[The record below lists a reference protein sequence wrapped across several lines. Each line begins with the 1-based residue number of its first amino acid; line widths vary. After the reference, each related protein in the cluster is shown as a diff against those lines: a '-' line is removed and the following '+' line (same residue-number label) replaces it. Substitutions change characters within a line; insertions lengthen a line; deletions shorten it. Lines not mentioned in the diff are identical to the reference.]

1 MSASE
6 PDLAATAREALR
18 EARARAS
25 SHTHNGTHRRGT
37 AFGRLLVLSVGDI
50 DTAEPRDYLLKGL
63 LSPGEVSIW
72 VGAPKCGKSFLLL
85 YLAYMLSLGLSV
97 FGRRVKPTK
106 VLYVAAEGEAGIGN
120 RLRALRNKYGPSE
133 NFHFVAQPA
142 DLLHHDGDKS
152 ALIAAAKAY
161 GAQLVVLDTLS
172 RLLAGGDENSP
183 QDMGTFVRNV
193 GEVRHETGAH
203 VAIVHHGTKA
213 SNGSNPRGHSSL
225 TGADDALVEVLK
237 LDDGSRQASVIHAK
251 DDPDGMRWGFKL
263 EPVEL
268 GTDGDGDPITTL
280 ITVEMNEAPA
290 AAGKEPSVN
299 ERIGLRTLASAM
311 KASGVIANV
320 GEDGEQLAAV
330 RVRDWRD
337 WFFREG
343 RPGEA
348 PDTQKHAFNR
358 TVKSLLARGQIG
370 SRDDFVWPM
379 K

>member
-6 PDLAATAREALR
+6 PDNLEEIARNTQR
-18 EARARAS
+18 KARAKAS
-25 SHTHNGTHRRGT
+25 SHTRNGTRGA
-37 AFGRLLVLSVGDI
+37 AFGRLLVLSVDDI

-72 VGAPKCGKSFLLL
+72 VGPPKCGKSFLLL

-106 VLYVAAEGEAGIGN
+106 VLYVAAEGEAGIAN
-120 RLRALRNKYGPSE
+120 RVRALRNKYGPSE
-133 NFHFVAQPA
+133 NFHFIAQPA
-142 DLLHHDGDKS
+142 DLLRHDGDKS
-152 ALIAAAKAY
+152 ALIAAANAY
-161 GAQLVVLDTLS
+161 GAQLIVLDTLS

-225 TGADDALVEVLK
+225 TGADDALIEVLK
-237 LDDGSRQASVIHAK
+237 LDDGSRQAIVIHAK
-251 DDPDGMRWGFKL
+251 DDPDGMRWAFKL

-268 GTDGDGDPITTL
+268 DIDGDGDPITTL
-280 ITVEMNEAPA
+280 LTVETDAPLA
-290 AAGKEPSVN
+290 PTGTKTSDN
-299 ERIGLRTLASAM
+299 DQIGLNTLQSAIN
-311 KASGVIANV
+311 AHALTANV
-320 GEDGEQLAAV
+320 GEDNAQVTAV
-330 RVRDWRD
+330 YETHWRAC
-337 WFFREG
+337 FYREG
-343 RPGEA
+343 RPGETQ
-348 PDTQKHAFNR
+348 DTKKHAFNR
-358 TVKSLLARGQIG
+358 TVKSLLAKGRIG
-370 SRDDFVWPM
+370 TRDELVWVT